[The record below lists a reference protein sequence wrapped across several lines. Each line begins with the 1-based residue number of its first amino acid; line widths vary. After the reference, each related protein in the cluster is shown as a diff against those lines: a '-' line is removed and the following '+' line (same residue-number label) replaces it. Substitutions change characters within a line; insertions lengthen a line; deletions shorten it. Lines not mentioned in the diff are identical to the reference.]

1 MATRAL
7 LHSQDDP
14 EPARQSPEVLDS
26 RLALSAKGLRKR
38 YGDGAEAL
46 CGVDFAVRKGEIY
59 GLLGPNGAGKS
70 TAVQILTTLLL
81 PTDGT
86 AQVFGRDIVRD
97 QDAVRRSIGVALQD
111 TGVDPLLTGFEAL
124 ELQSRLYGA
133 TRRAARERAH
143 ELSSMLQLENFAHR
157 RIANYSGG
165 MRRRLDLALG
175 LVHRPRLLF
184 LDEPTT
190 GLDPLSRNALWDLVR
205 AVRGESGTTV
215 FLTTQYLEEADTLC
229 DRIAILR
236 AGTVVAEDT
245 PSRLKRRMR
254 RDVIELEPEDPGQ
267 VAALLRLVR
276 RIQPAA
282 TLEREAVRVHVS
294 HGATIA
300 QELLAAVAGAGIALA
315 GLRVAPPTLDDVFL
329 ELTRED
335 GGTDTGE
342 EA

>member
-1 MATRAL
+1 MATLAV
-7 LHSQDDP
+7 LHGQDDS
-14 EPARQSPEVLDS
+14 EQTRHSPAALGSGFA
-26 RLALSAKGLRKR
+26 LAAQGLRKR

-46 CGVDFAVRKGEIY
+46 CGVDFAVREGEIY

-81 PTDGT
+81 PTDGS

-97 QDAVRRSIGVALQD
+97 QDAVRRSIGVALQE
-111 TGVDPLLTGFEAL
+111 TGVDPLLTGSEAL
-124 ELQSRLYGA
+124 ELQGRLYGA

-143 ELSSMLQLENFAHR
+143 ELSGMLQLEDFAHR

-205 AVRGESGTTV
+205 TVRSESGTTV

-254 RDVIELEPEDPGQ
+254 RDVIELEPEDPAQ
-267 VAALLRLVR
+267 LATLLRLVR
-276 RIQPAA
+276 RSQPSA

-300 QELLAAVAGAGIALA
+300 QELLAAAAGAGIALG

-335 GGTDTGE
+335 GVTDAGE